1 LHQIFAV
8 NSCHVSSNTSPGLLP
23 KSYHLHHQTPIPISC
38 SLSRCSEN
46 CFIHYLI
53 CKLQK
58 VHYLLREERWE
69 NGVVPFFK
77 TSVQEVWSNFTPNK
91 AHAKLRHTP
100 VHASLLLFWFQ
111 FWLPYIS
118 FDSSLNNLANI
129 RIYYWFCHSFAKT
142 VVS

>member
-1 LHQIFAV
+1 MHQIFAV

-53 CKLQK
+53 CRLRK

-69 NGVVPFFK
+69 NGVVPFFE
-77 TSVQEVWSNFTPNK
+77 TSVQEVWSNFTQQSTCQIETYTCTC
-91 AHAKLRHTP
+91 KLTIILIS
-100 VHASLLLFWFQ
+100 VLILESTTDFVTLLQKLLFLKLW
-111 FWLPYIS
+111 WL
-118 FDSSLNNLANI
+118 DEL
-129 RIYYWFCHSFAKT
+129 CK
-142 VVS
+142 